1 MTEDQ
6 LSALLRVKRYE
17 QPPPG
22 YYDELLRSVHRRQ
35 REDLLRQPLWRIA
48 LERMQTFFGEH
59 SMGPLSYASAM
70 AAILVAGLLGVSVL
84 ETGGPAV
91 VAVND
96 PTPAPLASHN
106 EPAAPEAASRNLRL
120 AQAPIRPLL
129 KEIPVSVSQTQSA
142 PRYVIDTR
150 PPASSQ
156 QTFSF

>member
-1 MTEDQ
+1 MTDDQ
-6 LSALLRVKRYE
+6 LSALLRVKRHE

-22 YYDELLRSVHRRQ
+22 YYDELLRNVHRRQ
-35 REDLLRQPLWRIA
+35 REDMLRQPLWRIA

-70 AAILVAGLLGVSVL
+70 AAIVVAGVLGVSML
-84 ETGGPAV
+84 ESGGPSL
-91 VAVND
+91 VAAGD
-96 PTPAPLASHN
+96 ATPTPSATH
-106 EPAAPEAASRNLRL
+106 EPTPPEAPTRNLRL

-129 KEIPVSVSQTQSA
+129 KEIPVSLSQTQSA

-150 PPASSQ
+150 PPASPQ